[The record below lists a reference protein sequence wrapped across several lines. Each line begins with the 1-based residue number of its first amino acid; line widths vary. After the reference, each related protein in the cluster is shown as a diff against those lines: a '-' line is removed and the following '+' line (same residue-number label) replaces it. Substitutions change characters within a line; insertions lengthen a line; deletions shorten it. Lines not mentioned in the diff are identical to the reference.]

1 MARMKR
7 PDDDAAAA
15 ADHLQLQKY
24 ESQFAYGK
32 YGMCICTPVCY
43 RLALLFVGQD
53 AVTPENP
60 LTVEAVHASMLWSAR
75 FYASSDFSRARRFM
89 CIDDMLQLAP
99 LDPQK
104 FARMDLAGL
113 IRDGPEYELDDRA
126 LCVMSLEAVL
136 ERIRFRPIIIT
147 DTALVALIVTFK
159 LHTIVFFS
167 TRSGRLLLFD
177 PEPAVLMDVSSH
189 GWTAEER
196 DSSEPYSAVL
206 ICQKAATAAASP

>member
-1 MARMKR
+1 MARRKR

-89 CIDDMLQLAP
+89 
-99 LDPQK
+99 
-104 FARMDLAGL
+104 
-113 IRDGPEYELDDRA
+113 
-126 LCVMSLEAVL
+126 
-136 ERIRFRPIIIT
+136 
-147 DTALVALIVTFK
+147 
-159 LHTIVFFS
+159 
-167 TRSGRLLLFD
+167 
-177 PEPAVLMDVSSH
+177 
-189 GWTAEER
+189 
-196 DSSEPYSAVL
+196 
-206 ICQKAATAAASP
+206 